1 MAGLW
6 QRFTLIFKS
15 KASRALDRAE
25 NPTETL
31 DYSYEQ
37 MIQQLQNV
45 KRGVADVVTAKKR
58 LELQTQSIEQNVVK
72 LETQARQAVAANR
85 EDLARQALERKAA
98 AQQQLQGLDAQVQQL
113 QSQQEGLIASQ
124 QQLEAKIESFRSEK
138 EVIKA
143 QYSAAQAQVKIG
155 EAATGIG
162 RGMQDTGMAIQRARD
177 KTEELQ
183 ARASAIEELTASGAL
198 EDVTDNRTQ
207 LDRELSQI
215 SASGQVEDELAKL
228 KAEVGPGDDNE
239 GDRARH
245 AGDVVGLGD
254 VLFGRKKL
262 KGPARD
268 RLFALTTAAVSLDVE
283 CGLKPAGVGAVVFK
297 PLSAGEFAQV
307 DKDVEEL
314 LASVAASSGS
324 TLERKTD
331 TFGFEWVVVHDPDLE
346 DQVTAV
352 YAVAKEFSERGF
364 GAQLLAA
371 PFRFEGGGHPVYWIY
386 GFKTGHVLAV
396 RPDRR
401 EAGARQPARAAAE
414 GAAREGAA
422 RRARP
427 DEVVRLVRRADL
439 ATRNRLAHLAGDL
452 RERREPLLERRVIH
466 EELAD
471 LRAPVRRDDE
481 EGVHRRDLAQVL
493 LRDLRDPARDL
504 LQRAHQVLGRAGHQ
518 RRAAVGRVLA
528 VARDRADE
536 DVADR
541 VGDDRDREDDQ
552 PDRHAVVAVR
562 VAAAAAAEAAEHAAV
577 EADTRE
583 ERRRASRRSSRAS

>member
-31 DYSYEQ
+31 DYSCEQ

-124 QQLEAKIESFRSEK
+124 QQLETKIESFRSEK

-215 SASGQVEDELAKL
+215 SASSQVEDELAKL
-228 KAEVGPGDDNE
+228 KAEVGPGDD
-239 GDRARH
+239 
-245 AGDVVGLGD
+245 
-254 VLFGRKKL
+254 KKEIEP
-262 KGPARD
+262 GTPA
-268 RLFALTTAAVSLDVE
+268 T
-283 CGLKPAGVGAVVFK
+283 
-297 PLSAGEFAQV
+297 
-307 DKDVEEL
+307 
-314 LASVAASSGS
+314 
-324 TLERKTD
+324 
-331 TFGFEWVVVHDPDLE
+331 
-346 DQVTAV
+346 
-352 YAVAKEFSERGF
+352 
-364 GAQLLAA
+364 
-371 PFRFEGGGHPVYWIY
+371 
-386 GFKTGHVLAV
+386 
-396 RPDRR
+396 
-401 EAGARQPARAAAE
+401 
-414 GAAREGAA
+414 
-422 RRARP
+422 
-427 DEVVRLVRRADL
+427 
-439 ATRNRLAHLAGDL
+439 
-452 RERREPLLERRVIH
+452 
-466 EELAD
+466 
-471 LRAPVRRDDE
+471 
-481 EGVHRRDLAQVL
+481 
-493 LRDLRDPARDL
+493 
-504 LQRAHQVLGRAGHQ
+504 
-518 RRAAVGRVLA
+518 
-528 VARDRADE
+528 
-536 DVADR
+536 
-541 VGDDRDREDDQ
+541 
-552 PDRHAVVAVR
+552 
-562 VAAAAAAEAAEHAAV
+562 
-577 EADTRE
+577 
-583 ERRRASRRSSRAS
+583 